1 MNAINLAPSTCQF
14 INLSDISAAL
24 YDAGM
29 DDVAEEM
36 HGFLTAADTA
46 NDVEGSIGLHLVKIP
61 TFLGMLVNDGMVDT
75 TPIEYALSGYDRTA
89 VYIDLNN

>member
-36 HGFLTAADTA
+36 HGFLIAADTA
-46 NDVEGSIGLHLVKIP
+46 ADEQGSIGLHLVRIP
-61 TFLGMLVNDGMVDT
+61 TFLGMLDGQGMADT
-75 TPIEYALSGYDRTA
+75 TPVEYALSGYDNT
-89 VYIDLNN
+89 VYIDLHN

>member
-14 INLSDISAAL
+14 ISLSDISAAL

-46 NDVEGSIGLHLVKIP
+46 ADEQGNIGLHLVNIA
-61 TFLGMLVNDGMVDT
+61 TFLGMLDGQGMADT
-75 TPIEYALSGYDRTA
+75 TPVEYALSGYDRT
-89 VYIDLNN
+89 VYIDLHN

>member
-1 MNAINLAPSTCQF
+1 MNAIVISPSTCQF

-46 NDVEGSIGLHLVKIP
+46 ADEQGSIGLHLVSISS
-61 TFLGMLVNDGMVDT
+61 FLGMLMEDTAVDIK
-75 TPIEYALSGYDRTA
+75 PIEYALSGYDRTE